1 MSSPARCRAPVVA
14 AVLSVA
20 LLTSGVSA
28 CSGSAGTPPATEPT
42 AGASSATGTS
52 TPAPSPT
59 AEPTTKP
66 GDPLTGGKVSS
77 NPVIAA
83 KVENTSAARP
93 QVGLSQADI
102 VFVEEVEG
110 AQTRLVAVYHSR
122 LPTRL
127 GPVRSARTT
136 DAQLLGLFGKPG
148 LVYSGA
154 NARVQRTLDRSSL
167 VPVFRLTRD
176 RRRPAP
182 HNVFV
187 DLRQVARTEK
197 LGKARPIGWTFAG
210 EPGQPGRPD
219 DRAVSKVGNDTFGFT
234 YAKGRYTVTWRG
246 DRYVDGANKAVTEA
260 DNAVI
265 MRVRNVPDGNRD
277 VRGSASVLSETVG
290 RGRVTVY
297 RDGVKIE
304 GSWSREKSSAP
315 LRFTDADG
323 QDIALKPGQTWVTL
337 QG

>member
-1 MSSPARCRAPVVA
+1 MRCRARAISAVVTA
-14 AVLSVA
+14 AFLVVGA
-20 LLTSGVSA
+20 AA
-28 CSGSAGTPPATEPT
+28 CSGSAGTPPASDPTTGASTPGTATPT
-42 AGASSATGTS
+42 A
-52 TPAPSPT
+52 SPTT
-59 AEPTTKP
+59 AEPTTKS
-66 GDPLTGGKVSS
+66 GDPLTGGKVSG
-77 NPVIAA
+77 NPVIAV
-83 KVENTSAARP
+83 KVENTAAARP

-110 AQTRLVAVYHSR
+110 GQTRLVAVYHSR
-122 LPTRL
+122 LPSRL

-136 DAQLLGLFGKPG
+136 DAQLLPLFGKPA

-176 RRRPAP
+176 RRRSAP

-187 DLRQVARTEK
+187 DLPQVARTEK
-197 LGKARPIGWTFAG
+197 LGKAKAIGWTFA
-210 EPGQPGRPD
+210 EKPSRQGRPD
-219 DRAVSKVGNDTFGFT
+219 GSAVSKVGNDTFGFAYT
-234 YAKGRYTVTWRG
+234 KGRYTVTWRG
-246 DRYVDGANKAVTEA
+246 DRYVDGDDQAVTKA

-277 VRGSASVLSETVG
+277 VLGSASVLSETVG
-290 RGRVTVY
+290 RGKVTVY